1 MQKGKLGFGKYVS
14 AKVENVKTKELDVL
28 VDEMD
33 IEDMLLKPSDLALDT
48 GIWRSFPVPNCSDCE
63 GICCAQK
70 LDLRLYDIAR
80 FMDHG
85 LDEYIE
91 GTFESFA
98 EYYVEGNDV
107 KQPFPYIAPSD
118 GLINCPFLNEK
129 HKCGIYE
136 ARMSSCRAFPL
147 GITKGEDGNMSLQW
161 FGDQCNISFDE
172 SRFWKLVNNAI
183 LNWNEGMKN
192 QLLLLDARDQ
202 LRDMGFDKY
211 LGDENR
217 YKTNT

>member
-1 MQKGKLGFGKYVS
+1 MKI
-14 AKVENVKTKELDVL
+14 EELDAL
-28 VDEMD
+28 VGEMD

-48 GIWRSFPVPNCSDCE
+48 GIWRSFPVPDCRNCE
-63 GICCAQK
+63 GTCCAQK

-91 GTFESFA
+91 GTFDSFM
-98 EYYVEGNDV
+98 EYYVQGIDV
-107 KQPFPYIAPSD
+107 KQPFPYITPLD
-118 GLINCPFLNEK
+118 GSIYCRFLDKK
-129 HKCGIYE
+129 HECGIYK

-147 GITKGEDGNMSLQW
+147 GIVKDEDGNMSLQW
-161 FGDQCNISFDE
+161 FGDQCSMSFNE
-172 SRFWKLVNNAI
+172 SRFWQLVNNAI
-183 LNWNEGMKN
+183 LNWNEGIKN
-192 QLLLLDARDQ
+192 QLLLLNARDY